1 LKPQQIVVFKDA
13 GAEAEDVR
21 RLVPR
26 LMINEANTAEFLKI
40 KIPTRTSFPNRL
52 CFYKRFRLGSTM
64 TSTALNSLA
73 RASSAYLRSAMH
85 QPIQW
90 HEWGAEAFAVARREN
105 KPMLLDIG
113 AVWCHWCH
121 VMDRESYDDAEIA
134 AIVNQHFIAVKVDR
148 DERPDIDS
156 RYQAAVQ
163 AVSGQGGWP
172 LTAFL
177 TPDGKPF
184 YGGTYFPP
192 SDGYGRPSFR
202 RVLLSIANAYAEK
215 HGDVVEQAKM
225 VESAIALS
233 ESFAGRSGRVSAG
246 VIATIQ
252 ESAFKM
258 FDPQHGG
265 FGQAPK
271 FPHPSALDLLIERYA
286 KSPPYRKERDRMG
299 HPDSSE
305 SPDSSERNASL
316 RNLITTTLEHMARGG
331 VYDQLA
337 GGFHRYSVDE
347 RWVVPHFEKMCY
359 DNSELL
365 KNYVHAYQATGEEFF
380 ADVAR
385 DMIRW
390 MDEWLSDRQRGGFYA
405 SQDADISMDD
415 DGDYFT
421 WTLDEARGVLTKEE
435 AEAAALHYD
444 INEVGEM
451 HHNPAKNVLYVR
463 APVEEI
469 ARRMNLAPERVRELL
484 ATAKKKMYAARL
496 QRPTPYV
503 DKTVYVGWNSLCV
516 SAYLEA
522 AKVLNLAEARR
533 FALKSLD
540 RVLGEAWKAGSEQK
554 NLAGEAPSAT
564 RTLLHVVSYS
574 DPKASHREVPG
585 LLDDY
590 AFTALACLDA
600 YEATADLSYFK
611 FARAIADAM
620 IERFY
625 DATSGGFFDSEPV
638 AEGTSL
644 GVLAT
649 RRKPLQDS
657 PTPAGNPMA
666 AIALMRLHHYTGDA
680 AYRDKAELTL
690 ETFAGVAE
698 QFGIFAATYGIAVV
712 HLVESPLQ
720 VVVIA
725 QDGDED
731 AAGELHAAAV
741 AAFAFNKSAVRLA
754 ANQAAAENLPPAL
767 AATIPNLPDLSRK
780 PGSRKSFAVLCSGSA
795 CQPPVSDAADLRNAL
810 EAALHKN

>member
-1 LKPQQIVVFKDA
+1 
-13 GAEAEDVR
+13 
-21 RLVPR
+21 
-26 LMINEANTAEFLKI
+26 
-40 KIPTRTSFPNRL
+40 
-52 CFYKRFRLGSTM
+52 M
-64 TSTALNSLA
+64 TTTTLNSLA
-73 RASSAYLRSAMH
+73 HASSAYLRSAMH

-90 HEWGAEAFAVARREN
+90 HEWGEEAFAAAKREN

-121 VMDRESYDDAEIA
+121 VMDRESYDDPEVA
-134 AIVNQHFIAVKVDR
+134 AIVNEHFIAMKVDR

-156 RYQAAVQ
+156 RYQAAVS

-192 SDGYGRPSFR
+192 NDGYGRPSFK
-202 RVLLSIANAYAEK
+202 RVLLSIASAYNEK

-225 VESAIALS
+225 VETAIAQAD
-233 ESFAGRSGRVSAG
+233 SFAGRSGRVSASI
-246 VIATIQ
+246 IAAIQ
-252 ESAFKM
+252 KSAFSM

-286 KSPPYRKERDRMG
+286 
-299 HPDSSE
+299 
-305 SPDSSERNASL
+305 RNGDESL
-316 RNLITTTLEHMARGG
+316 RNLIVTTLQHMANGG

-365 KNYVHAYQATGEEFF
+365 KNYVHAYQATGSEFF
-380 ADVAR
+380 ASVAR
-385 DMIRW
+385 DIIRW
-390 MDEWLSDRQRGGFYA
+390 MDEWLSDRERGGFYA

-421 WTLDEARGVLTKEE
+421 WTPDEARAVLTEEE
-435 AEAAALHYD
+435 AQVASLYYD

-463 APVEEI
+463 APIEEI
-469 ARRMNLAPERVRELL
+469 ARRMSLGAERVRGLL
-484 ATAKKKMYAARL
+484 DSAKKKMYAARL

-503 DKTVYVGWNSLCV
+503 DKTVYVGWNCMCV

-522 AKVLNLAEARR
+522 ARVLGLEEPRR
-533 FALKSLD
+533 FALRSLD
-540 RVLGEAWKAGSEQK
+540 RILAEAWKPATGD
-554 NLAGEAPSAT
+554 AGEGPFDSRSERVRAT
-564 RTLLHVVSYS
+564 QAARLLHVVAYS
-574 DPKASHREVPG
+574 DPAASHREVFG

-590 AFTALACLDA
+590 AATTIACLDA

-611 FARAIADAM
+611 FAQVIGDAM
-620 IERFY
+620 IGRFF
-625 DATSGGFFDSEPV
+625 DAVSGGFFDAEP
-638 AEGTSL
+638 AADGTNL
-644 GVLAT
+644 GVLST

-666 AIALMRLHHYTGDA
+666 AIALLRLHHYTGDGG
-680 AYRDKAELTL
+680 YRDMVEQTL
-690 ETFAGVAE
+690 ETFAGIAE
-698 QFGIFAATYGIAVV
+698 QFGIFAATYGIAVLHWLENPV
-712 HLVESPLQ
+712 Q

-725 QDGDED
+725 DSPSEETG
-731 AAGELHAAAV
+731 AALASV
-741 AAFAFNKSAVRLA
+741 AAIPFAFNKSVLRLVS
-754 ANQAAAENLPPAL
+754 NQAVAGNLPPAL
-767 AATIPNLPDLSRK
+767 AATIPNLPQLNSRK
-780 PGSRKSFAVLCSGSA
+780 PFAVLCSGFT
-795 CQPPVSDAADLRNAL
+795 CQPPLTDPAELRRAL
-810 EAALHKN
+810 ESTVTKHP

>member
-1 LKPQQIVVFKDA
+1 
-13 GAEAEDVR
+13 
-21 RLVPR
+21 
-26 LMINEANTAEFLKI
+26 MT
-40 KIPTRTSFPNRL
+40 
-52 CFYKRFRLGSTM
+52 
-64 TSTALNSLA
+64 TSTLNSLA

-90 HEWGAEAFAVARREN
+90 HEWGPEAFATAQREN
-105 KPMLLDIG
+105 KPMLLDVG

-121 VMDRESYDDAEIA
+121 VMDRESYDDPEIA
-134 AIVNQHFIAVKVDR
+134 AIVNEHFIAVKVDR

-192 SDGYGRPSFR
+192 QDGYGRPSFR
-202 RVLLSIANAYAEK
+202 RVLLSIANAYKEK
-215 HGDVVEQAKM
+215 NGDVVEQAAM
-225 VESAIALS
+225 VENAIAQS
-233 ESFAGRSGRVSAG
+233 ESFAGKDGRVSG
-246 VIATIQ
+246 TIIAAIQ
-252 ESAFKM
+252 TAAFRM

-271 FPHPSALDLLIERYA
+271 FPHPGALDLLIERYGRSEDSRVA
-286 KSPPYRKERDRMG
+286 ALRGTDEGVRPHMNPAEAAVPTKAVAGQDGALRD
-299 HPDSSE
+299 
-305 SPDSSERNASL
+305 
-316 RNLITTTLEHMARGG
+316 LIVTTLEHMARGG

-365 KNYVHAYQATGEEFF
+365 KNYVHAYQATGVEFF
-380 ADVAR
+380 AEVAR
-385 DMIRW
+385 DIIRW
-390 MDEWLSDRQRGGFYA
+390 MDEWLSDRERGGFYA
-405 SQDADISMDD
+405 SQDADISMED

-421 WTLDEARGVLTKEE
+421 WTLAEARAVLTEEE
-435 AEAAALHYD
+435 AQVAALHYD

-451 HHNPAKNVLYVR
+451 HHNPAKNVLHVR
-463 APVEEI
+463 AAVEDI
-469 ARRMNLAPERVRELL
+469 AGRVKLTAEQVRELL
-484 ATAKKKMYAARL
+484 ASAKKKMYAARL
-496 QRPTPYV
+496 LRPTPYV

-522 AKVLNLAEARR
+522 AKVLGLDGARR
-533 FALKSLD
+533 FGLRSLD
-540 RVLGEAWKAGSEQK
+540 RVLAEAWKHAEGK
-554 NLAGEAPSAT
+554 GRAGESPAPKQSAPIQAVPT
-564 RTLLHVVSYS
+564 RALLLHVVSYS
-574 DPKASHREVPG
+574 DPEAAHRAVDG
-585 LLDDY
+585 LLEDY

-611 FARAIADAM
+611 FAQAITDAM
-620 IERFY
+620 IARFY
-625 DATSGGFFDSEPV
+625 DGTGGGFFDSEP
-638 AEGTSL
+638 AAGGKSL

-666 AIALMRLHHYTGDA
+666 AIALVRMHHYTGDA
-680 AYRDKAELTL
+680 DYRDKAEQTL

-698 QFGIFAATYGIAVV
+698 QFGIFAATYGIAFA
-712 HLVESPLQ
+712 HWLESPVQ

-725 QDGDED
+725 EDESGD
-731 AAGELHAAAV
+731 ALHTAAV
-741 AAFAFNKSAVRLA
+741 ARFAFNQSTLRLA
-754 ANQAAAENLPPAL
+754 ASQAVAENLPPVL
-767 AATIPNLPDLSRK
+767 AATIPNLPGL
-780 PGSRKSFAVLCSGSA
+780 GSGKSFAVLCSGSA
-795 CQPPVSDAADLRNAL
+795 CQPPVRDAGELQRAL
-810 EAALHKN
+810 AAAFKTAQ

>member
-1 LKPQQIVVFKDA
+1 
-13 GAEAEDVR
+13 
-21 RLVPR
+21 
-26 LMINEANTAEFLKI
+26 
-40 KIPTRTSFPNRL
+40 
-52 CFYKRFRLGSTM
+52 M
-64 TSTALNSLA
+64 TTTLNSLA

-90 HEWGAEAFAVARREN
+90 HEWGEEAFAAAQRDN

-121 VMDRESYDDAEIA
+121 VMDRESYDDPEVA
-134 AIVNQHFIAVKVDR
+134 AIVNEHFIAVKVDR

-156 RYQAAVQ
+156 RYQVAVS

-192 SDGYGRPSFR
+192 TDGYGRPSFK
-202 RVLLSIANAYAEK
+202 RVLLSIANAYREK
-215 HGDVVEQAKM
+215 NGDVMEQAQM
-225 VESAIALS
+225 VERAIAQS
-233 ESFAGRSGRVSAG
+233 ESLAGRSGRVSAAI
-246 VIATIQ
+246 VAAI
-252 ESAFKM
+252 EKSALSM
-258 FDPQHGG
+258 FDARHGG

-286 KSPPYRKERDRMG
+286 HR
-299 HPDSSE
+299 PDE
-305 SPDSSERNASL
+305 QL
-316 RNLITTTLEHMARGG
+316 RNVIVTTLEHMANGG

-365 KNYVHAYQATGEEFF
+365 KNYVHAYQATGSEFF
-380 ADVAR
+380 ASVAR
-385 DMIRW
+385 DIIRW
-390 MDEWLSDRQRGGFYA
+390 MDEWLSDRKLGGFYA

-421 WTLDEARGVLTKEE
+421 WTLAEARAVLTEDEATV
-435 AEAAALHYD
+435 AALRYD

-463 APVEEI
+463 ASIDEVSS
-469 ARRMNLAPERVRELL
+469 RMKLSPERVQALL
-484 ATAKKKMYAARL
+484 DSAKKKMYAARL
-496 QRPTPYV
+496 ERPTPYI
-503 DKTVYVGWNSLCV
+503 DKTVYVGWNSMCV

-522 AKVLNLAEARR
+522 AKVLNLGEARS
-533 FALKSLD
+533 FALRSLD
-540 RVLGEAWKAGSEQK
+540 RILAEAWKPQHG
-554 NLAGEAPSAT
+554 
-564 RTLLHVVSYS
+564 LLHVVAYS
-574 DPKASHREVPG
+574 DPKAEHREVAG
-585 LLDDY
+585 LLEDY
-590 AFTALACLDA
+590 SATALACLDA

-611 FARAIADAM
+611 FAQAITDAM
-620 IERFY
+620 VEKFF
-625 DATSGGFFDSEPV
+625 DAVSGGFFDAEPL
-638 AEGTSL
+638 ADGKSL
-644 GVLAT
+644 GVLST
-649 RRKPLQDS
+649 RRKPVQDS

-666 AIALMRLHHYTGDA
+666 AIALLRLHHYTGDA

-712 HLVESPLQ
+712 HLLESPVQ

-725 QDGDED
+725 ENAAENAADD
-731 AAGELHAAAV
+731 AAAKLSAAAT
-741 AAFAFNKSAVRLA
+741 AAFAFNKTVLRLTQ
-754 ANQAAAENLPPAL
+754 NQAIAANLPPAL
-767 AATIPNLPDLSRK
+767 AATIPNLPELRSGK
-780 PGSRKSFAVLCSGSA
+780 AFAVLCSGFS
-795 CQPPVSDAADLRNAL
+795 CQPPIQDPEKLRHAIESTL
-810 EAALHKN
+810 KRRS

>member
-1 LKPQQIVVFKDA
+1 
-13 GAEAEDVR
+13 
-21 RLVPR
+21 
-26 LMINEANTAEFLKI
+26 
-40 KIPTRTSFPNRL
+40 
-52 CFYKRFRLGSTM
+52 
-64 TSTALNSLA
+64 
-73 RASSAYLRSAMH
+73 MH

-90 HEWGAEAFAVARREN
+90 HEWGAEAFAAAHRDN
-105 KPMLLDIG
+105 KPMLLDVG

-121 VMDRESYDDAEIA
+121 VMDRESYDDPEIA

-192 SDGYGRPSFR
+192 SAGYGRPSFR
-202 RVLLSIANAYAEK
+202 QVLLSIANAYAEK
-215 HGDVVEQAKM
+215 HSDVVEQAKM
-225 VESAIALS
+225 VESTIAQS
-233 ESFAGRSGRVSAG
+233 ESFAGKDGRVSAG
-246 VIATIQ
+246 VIAAIQ
-252 ESAFKM
+252 TAALRM
-258 FDPQHGG
+258 FDPQNGG

-271 FPHPSALDLLIERYA
+271 FSHPSALDLLIERYA
-286 KSPPYRKERDRMG
+286 RRTAEVESSAVPPLRIEREGMG
-299 HPDSSE
+299 HPPHGGD
-305 SPDSSERNASL
+305 DNL
-316 RNLITTTLEHMARGG
+316 RDLIVTTLEHMANGG

-365 KNYVHAYQATGEEFF
+365 KNYVHGYQATGEEFF
-380 ADVAR
+380 AEVAR
-385 DMIRW
+385 DIIRW
-390 MDEWLSDRQRGGFYA
+390 MDEWLSDRERGGFYG
-405 SQDADISMDD
+405 SQDADISMED

-421 WTLDEARGVLTKEE
+421 WTLDEARAVLTEEE
-435 AEAAALHYD
+435 AQVAALHYD

-463 APVEEI
+463 ASVEEI
-469 ARRMNLAPERVRELL
+469 AHRMKLAPERVKELL
-484 ATAKKKMYAARL
+484 ASAKKKMYAARL
-496 QRPTPYV
+496 LRPTPYV

-522 AKVLNLAEARR
+522 AKVLGLADARR
-533 FALKSLD
+533 FALRSLD
-540 RVLGEAWKAGSEQK
+540 RVLAQAWRHSEKRAAEA
-554 NLAGEAPSAT
+554 AT
-564 RTLLHVVSYS
+564 PARSLLLHVVSYS
-574 DPKASHREVPG
+574 DPAASHREVAG

-611 FARAIADAM
+611 FARAIGDAM
-620 IERFY
+620 IARFY
-625 DATSGGFFDSEPV
+625 DATSGGFFDSEPA
-638 AEGTSL
+638 AEGKSL

-666 AIALMRLHHYTGDA
+666 AIALVRLHHYAGDA
-680 AYRDKAELTL
+680 GYRDKAEQTL

-712 HLVESPLQ
+712 HLLESPVQ

-725 QDGDED
+725 EDED
-731 AAGELHAAAV
+731 EDTAEKLHAAAV
-741 AAFAFNKSAVRLA
+741 APFACIKTTLRLA
-754 ANQAAAENLPPAL
+754 ANQAVGENLPPGL
-767 AATIPNLPDLSRK
+767 AATIPHLPAL
-780 PGSRKSFAVLCSGSA
+780 GSGKSFAVLCSGSS
-795 CQPPVSDAADLRNAL
+795 CQPPIFDAAELRSAV
-810 EAALHKN
+810 EAAIEIVRGKK

>member
-1 LKPQQIVVFKDA
+1 
-13 GAEAEDVR
+13 
-21 RLVPR
+21 
-26 LMINEANTAEFLKI
+26 
-40 KIPTRTSFPNRL
+40 
-52 CFYKRFRLGSTM
+52 M
-64 TSTALNSLA
+64 TTTTLNSLA

-90 HEWGAEAFAVARREN
+90 HEWGAEAFAEAQSAN

-156 RYQAAVQ
+156 RYQAAIQ

-215 HGDVVEQAKM
+215 HGDVVDQAKM
-225 VESAIALS
+225 VESAIAQS
-233 ESFAGRSGRVSAG
+233 ESFAGKSGRVSAG
-246 VIATIQ
+246 VMAAIET
-252 ESAFKM
+252 SALRM

-286 KSPPYRKERDRMG
+286 KTSG
-299 HPDSSE
+299 
-305 SPDSSERNASL
+305 ASL
-316 RNLITTTLEHMARGG
+316 RGTLRLRSGQAPEGGRPQMNLADADIQLRHVIVTTLEHMARGG

-365 KNYVHAYQATGEEFF
+365 KNYVHAYQATGEKFF

-385 DMIRW
+385 DIIRW
-390 MDEWLSDRQRGGFYA
+390 MDEWLSDRERGGFYA

-421 WTLDEARGVLTKEE
+421 WTLDEARAVLTEEE
-435 AEAAALHYD
+435 AQVAALHYD

-463 APVEEI
+463 ASVEEI
-469 ARRMNLAPERVRELL
+469 ARRMNLTSDRVTELL
-484 ATAKKKMYAARL
+484 ASAKKKMYAARL

-522 AKVLNLAEARR
+522 AKVLNLGDARR
-533 FALKSLD
+533 FALRSLD
-540 RVLGEAWKAGSEQK
+540 RVLAEAWTGESDNNLGAAGG
-554 NLAGEAPSAT
+554 NARAT
-564 RTLLHVVSYS
+564 QAMLLHVVAYS
-574 DPKASHREVPG
+574 DPAAPHREVPG
-585 LLDDY
+585 LLEDY

-600 YEATADLSYFK
+600 YEATAALSYFK

-620 IERFY
+620 IARFY
-625 DATSGGFFDSEPV
+625 DATSGGFFDSEAV
-638 AEGTSL
+638 ADGKSL

-666 AIALMRLHHYTGDA
+666 AIVLLRMHHYTGDGG
-680 AYRDKAELTL
+680 YRDKAELTL
-690 ETFAGVAE
+690 EAFAGVAE

-712 HLVESPLQ
+712 HLLENPVQ
-720 VVVIA
+720 VAVIA
-725 QDGDED
+725 EDGDED
-731 AAGELHAAAV
+731 AAGELYAEAV
-741 AAFAFNKSAVRLA
+741 APFAFNKSTLRLA
-754 ANQAAAENLPPAL
+754 ANQAIAANLPPAL
-767 AATIPNLPDLSRK
+767 AATIPNLPDKGL
-780 PGSRKSFAVLCSGSA
+780 RKSFAVLCSGSA
-795 CQPPVSDAADLRNAL
+795 CQPPVANAAELRRAL
-810 EAALHKN
+810 ETPPAKS